1 MAATATKIPEHIF
14 RRVERALYDYRAN
27 KAAVKAFEAE
37 QEELRRSAG
46 GRQFSTI
53 DADAI
58 YPQGGHFD
66 PTYRL
71 TVHLLRREAQIAR
84 PRYQVAVIEAAM
96 GALSDV
102 QRQIVERKYFD
113 PDKPSDRTIA
123 EEIGIDRATLYRHRD
138 EIVRTFAI
146 AFGWWHEWE

>member
-1 MAATATKIPEHIF
+1 
-14 RRVERALYDYRAN
+14 RVERPLYAYRAN
-27 KAAVKAFEAE
+27 EAAAEAFESE
-37 QEELRRSAG
+37 QEALRRSAG
-46 GRQFSTI
+46 GRQSAVS

-58 YPQGGHFD
+58 QPQGRHSD
-66 PTYRL
+66 PTHRL

-96 GALSDV
+96 GALSEL

-113 PDKPSDRTIA
+113 PDKPSDQVIAKDLGIERT
-123 EEIGIDRATLYRHRD
+123 TLYRQRE
-138 EIVRTFAI
+138 EIVRTLAI

>member
-1 MAATATKIPEHIF
+1 MTATATKIPEPIF
-14 RRVERALYDYRAN
+14 RRVERALCYYRAN
-27 KAAVKAFEAE
+27 KAAVKAFETE

-46 GRQFSTI
+46 GRQFSTL

-58 YPQGGHFD
+58 HPQGGRPD
-66 PTYRL
+66 PTHRL
-71 TVHLLRREAQIAR
+71 TVHLLRREAQIAW
-84 PRYQVAVIEAAM
+84 PRYQVVVIEAAM
-96 GALSDV
+96 GTLSEL

-113 PDKPSDRTIA
+113 SDKPSDQVIA
-123 EEIGIDRATLYRHRD
+123 KDLGIDRATLYRHRD

>member
-1 MAATATKIPEHIF
+1 MMATATKIPEHIF

-27 KAAVKAFEAE
+27 RAAVEAFKTE
-37 QEELRRSAG
+37 QDELRRSAG

-58 YPQGGHFD
+58 HPQGGHSD
-66 PTYRL
+66 PTHRL

-96 GALSDV
+96 EALSEL
-102 QRQIVERKYFD
+102 QRQIVERKYHD
-113 PDKPSDRTIA
+113 PDKPSDQAIA
-123 EEIGIDRATLYRHRD
+123 KDLGIDRATLYRHRD

>member
-46 GRQFSTI
+46 GRQLPAV
-53 DADAI
+53 DADTI
-58 YPQGGHFD
+58 RPQGGHSD
-66 PTYRL
+66 PTHRL

-96 GALSDV
+96 GALSEL

-113 PDKPSDRTIA
+113 PDKPSDQVIAKDLGIERT
-123 EEIGIDRATLYRHRD
+123 TLYRQRE
-138 EIVRTFAI
+138 EIVRTLAI